1 MANVLGTLFGNIA
14 SAIREKTG
22 ETGTMKPAEFP
33 DKIKEI
39 EVGGG
44 AIEGVHTVTF
54 MSEDGSSVLYE
65 RLVVD
70 GDDCANVVDRG
81 LLDAPTK
88 ESTAQYEYTYSGW
101 SLTSGGA
108 ADANALKSVTADR
121 TVYAAFASAVRYYT
135 ITYYDGDTVL
145 KTESLPYGSMPSYKP
160 TKDDYDFVAWTPAPV
175 AVTGDASYSAA
186 WQMKAAF
193 ETATWEQIAEICD
206 SGRAADTF
214 KVGDA
219 KPVTLTYDNGTSETI
234 NFRIVD
240 MSVDHVSKT
249 EKASLTIMADNIVS
263 ISPTTLASSYKNHS
277 RNLHEMDT
285 ASAFLDKIF
294 SAMPSELQSVIKP
307 YWISELVAGYPK
319 LTNIFVAHSVNLG
332 VSHDGFGNQD
342 TPNYNETYKY
352 FADGASIKRTKL
364 TNASFDD
371 YWTSAVVNWQSGS
384 YYKYCYLA
392 IDGTARMNAGQIP
405 DSNSHGIVPCFCI

>member
-219 KPVTLTYDNGTSETI
+219 KPVTLTYDNGTTEI
-234 NFRIVD
+234 
-240 MSVDHVSKT
+240 KT
-249 EKASLTIMADNIVS
+249 VLNSSLE
-263 ISPTTLASSYKNHS
+263 YRKY
-277 RNLHEMDT
+277 
-285 ASAFLDKIF
+285 
-294 SAMPSELQSVIKP
+294 IKF
-307 YWISELVAGYPK
+307 I
-319 LTNIFVAHSVNLG
+319 
-332 VSHDGFGNQD
+332 
-342 TPNYNETYKY
+342 
-352 FADGASIKRTKL
+352 
-364 TNASFDD
+364 
-371 YWTSAVVNWQSGS
+371 
-384 YYKYCYLA
+384 
-392 IDGTARMNAGQIP
+392 
-405 DSNSHGIVPCFCI
+405 